1 MHGRPRKAPTPEEE
15 KALALKAAKLR
26 PLQSQFLHFHHNK
39 IYTKEALEVNAKLLE
54 ANPEYLTAWNYRKF
68 AVEHILSHS
77 ETDTEIDPDFI
88 KSIYSEELR
97 VTERA
102 LAKNYK
108 SYGAWYH
115 RKWVLSKGHSSV
127 DRELQLLG
135 VLLKKDSRNFHAWNY
150 RRFVAALKNRS
161 DEEELQFTTDLI
173 NENFSNYSS
182 WHNRSVILSHL
193 LEKRAQGSFS
203 KEKVLTEEYD
213 LVHQAL
219 FTDPDDQSGWF
230 YHLWLLEQTVKV
242 VNPLLVSTWPPHGS
256 NLNVSVDGFLD
267 ICASSPITGFHLNSG
282 IIPLILYFNEAVE
295 RVSLSTITVES
306 VYNTNKDLIWSPLS
320 TNNSG
325 SSQAWV
331 TYLTFHEENLHSLQ
345 VHPVKVS
352 LGHSQGIVSLSGFHH
367 SHPSHF
373 EFTVF
378 IQPHGSQHAEMKSAE
393 MISWGDENFHTGET
407 HLQEPSQIKI
417 FDQLRN
423 SEVNEPTASKWSA
436 ETIVN
441 EIALF
446 RELLS
451 EINCKIGKLM
461 LARLLTAHDAMMSYD
476 KTPETCKMV
485 HSEEVKE
492 LYSDLMTMDP
502 PHSQYYKDE
511 YSLVV
516 LKQLTSSPESLM
528 RHCCNYRDSA
538 SSGTNNYFC
547 LRLSNLSLSRIGSI
561 EKLLWVQML
570 DLSHNQLSSIEGLQA
585 MQLLSCLNL
594 SNNKIGS
601 FSALEPLKLLK
612 SLKALD
618 ISYNKIGAH
627 AVNTRRYLCSSPLSH
642 TVGSDW
648 NFGEFAS
655 SGVNVT
661 NYWEAFAIFKDSKLT
676 QLDIIGNVVAE
687 EEFMSFLVKILPA
700 LNWLDGVELH

>member
-26 PLQSQFLHFHHNK
+26 PLHSHFLYFHHNK

-88 KSIYSEELR
+88 KSVYREELR
-97 VTERA
+97 VTECA
-102 LAKNYK
+102 LAKNYR

-115 RKWVLSKGHSSV
+115 RKWVLSKGHSFV
-127 DRELQLLG
+127 DKELQLLG
-135 VLLKKDSRNFHAWNY
+135 VFLKKDSRNFHAWNY
-150 RRFVAALKNRS
+150 WRFVAALKNRS
-161 DEEELQFTTDLI
+161 DEEELHFTTDLI

-203 KEKVLTEEYD
+203 KEKVLTEEDD
-213 LVHQAL
+213 L
-219 FTDPDDQSGWF
+219 
-230 YHLWLLEQTVKV
+230 LLEQTVKV
-242 VNPLLVSTWPPHGS
+242 ENPLLVSTWPPHGS
-256 NLNVSVDGFLD
+256 NLNVSADGFLD
-267 ICASSPITGFHLNSG
+267 TCASSPIT
-282 IIPLILYFNEAVE
+282 VE
-295 RVSLSTITVES
+295 GVSSSIITVQS
-306 VYNTNKDLIWSPLS
+306 VHNTNKDLNWLPLS

-331 TYLTFHEENLHSLQ
+331 THLTFHEENLHSLQ
-345 VHPVKVS
+345 THPVKVS
-352 LGHSQGIVSLSGFHH
+352 LGHSQEIVSLSGFHH
-367 SHPSHF
+367 SHPTYF
-373 EFTVF
+373 EFTVL
-378 IQPHGSQHAEMKSAE
+378 IQPHGLQHAKMESAE

-407 HLQEPSQIKI
+407 HLQEPTQIKI

-423 SEVNEPTASKWSA
+423 SEVNESTTSKWCA
-436 ETIVN
+436 QTIVN

-446 RELLS
+446 RKLLL

-492 LYSDLMTMDP
+492 LYSDLMTLDT

-516 LKQLTSSPESLM
+516 LKQE
-528 RHCCNYRDSA
+528 DSA
-538 SSGTNNYFC
+538 SSGTNNYIC
-547 LRLSNLSLSRIGSI
+547 LRLSNLSLSHIGSI

-570 DLSHNQLSSIEGLQA
+570 DLSHNQLSSIEGL
-585 MQLLSCLNL
+585 
-594 SNNKIGS
+594 
-601 FSALEPLKLLK
+601 
-612 SLKALD
+612 
-618 ISYNKIGAH
+618 
-627 AVNTRRYLCSSPLSH
+627 
-642 TVGSDW
+642 
-648 NFGEFAS
+648 
-655 SGVNVT
+655 
-661 NYWEAFAIFKDSKLT
+661 
-676 QLDIIGNVVAE
+676 
-687 EEFMSFLVKILPA
+687 
-700 LNWLDGVELH
+700 